1 MAPFEEM
8 SATEKEEFIISLA
21 VLICADAKVEITVL
35 SFIFFLNCRKKTL
48 ISLLR
53 NLVIP
58 LLLTGQ
64 LSSLLILAIRIFLN
78 VLLLLVFIFYES
90 VIFLGV
96 GAAAAPA
103 AAAAS
108 TEAAPAEEKKEEE
121 EEEEEDVD
129 MSGGGLFGDDDDDW

>member
-90 VIFLGV
+90 VMFLGV

-103 AAAAS
+103 AAAAT

>member
-129 MSGGGLFGDDDDDW
+129 MSGGGLLGDDDDDW

>member
-21 VLICADAKVEITVL
+21 VLICADAKVEITVF

-90 VIFLGV
+90 VMFLGV

-103 AAAAS
+103 AAAAT

>member
-64 LSSLLILAIRIFLN
+64 LSSLLILEIRIFLN

-96 GAAAAPA
+96 GATAAPA

>member
-90 VIFLGV
+90 VMFLGV

-103 AAAAS
+103 AAAT

>member
-21 VLICADAKVEITVL
+21 VLICADAKVEITVF

-64 LSSLLILAIRIFLN
+64 LSSLLILEIRIFLN

-90 VIFLGV
+90 VMFLGV

-103 AAAAS
+103 AAAAA

-121 EEEEEDVD
+121 EEEEEEVD

>member
-64 LSSLLILAIRIFLN
+64 LSSLLILEIRIFLN

>member
-21 VLICADAKVEITVL
+21 VLICADAKVEITVF

-64 LSSLLILAIRIFLN
+64 LSSLLILEIRIFLN

-103 AAAAS
+103 AAAT

>member
-8 SATEKEEFIISLA
+8 SATQKEEFIISLA

-64 LSSLLILAIRIFLN
+64 LSSLLILEIRIFLN